1 MFRFILSFFTKKQT
15 LDSSSNIISNIP
27 SSRSIRRNVAANN
40 PRTRAK
46 AAIGRALFFARFSTD
61 KSRLIRPIAEV
72 TRENYHAG
80 TNENYRG
87 YPLPFPSVRSNR
99 FFFHHRFHFFPEPSH
114 RVSNLT
120 AAESVK

>member
-27 SSRSIRRNVAANN
+27 SSRSIQRNVAANN
-40 PRTRAK
+40 PRIRAK

-87 YPLPFPSVRSNR
+87 YPS
-99 FFFHHRFHFFPEPSH
+99 PSH
-114 RVSNLT
+114 PCDRIVSFSTIDSIFSPNRAIACLI
-120 AAESVK
+120 